1 MIKLLLLL
9 SSILLAHAVDYKSNI
24 ALKYKSYDSFTNEL
38 LFQGD
43 TKLKLENDI
52 FTSNINIEY
61 LYSKEYKQ
69 KRYLMLNELYI
80 TKEYEYYSF
89 VFGKTIKFLGEL
101 EGFNIADIYNQ
112 KNYLLDPFDKSAKL
126 GSYSLFATKYF
137 NEESVEFGIKFYEE
151 SQKYPTKETPY
162 APLDINY
169 DNELEL
175 SDQTYTP
182 TVYLTYSLPNA
193 KIVFMHGY
201 DNKRYF
207 MPINENTLSQYAY
220 RVNKLLLTSN
230 WLYKDA
236 IFKLESSCTDVIEDK
251 YMGDYT
257 QISFG
262 VENNFYDVYGA
273 DIGVYTEY
281 YKYIYL
287 EESVKNVDISE
298 IYDNDIFMALKL
310 NFNDVGA
317 SEIKGGLMH
326 DVKNR
331 EEVLKIEVKT
341 RVMDVYVVQGEFLQ
355 TLPKENTLLSNIG
368 ESKRFTFGLTYSF

>member
-162 APLDINY
+162 APLGINY

-341 RVMDVYVVQGEFLQ
+341 RVMDVCVVQGEFLQ

-368 ESKRFTFGLTYSF
+368 ESTRFTFGLTYSF